1 MRGVDILVVDDSA
14 ADRASIRIAF
24 ERTGHPVKL
33 HFAHNGQ
40 MALDFLR
47 ADHGAAMVVRPQ
59 LCVLDVK
66 MPGLSGL
73 HVLQALKADTN
84 LVEIPVI
91 MLSGSDDQSDI
102 RAAYRLFASGY
113 IKKPTDAEG
122 LHEVADVLGRLC
134 TGILA
139 FPTR

>member
-1 MRGVDILVVDDSA
+1 MKGADILVVDDSA

-24 ERTGHPVKL
+24 ERTGHPIKL
-33 HFAHNGQ
+33 HFAHNGK
-40 MALDFLR
+40 MALDLLR
-47 ADHGAAMVVRPQ
+47 AQEGAAMAVRPH

-73 HVLQALKADTN
+73 HVLQALKADIK

-91 MLSGSDDQSDI
+91 MLSGSDDQADI
-102 RAAYRLFASGY
+102 SAAYRLFASGY

-134 TGILA
+134 SGILA
-139 FPTR
+139 FSHK